1 MRVYRKWRNFFRSL
15 LLDFYPIRNDEA
27 VYSPGV
33 TVFKEG
39 EDLDFVR
46 CTPFQL
52 DFIACPGI
60 RHPTLQD
67 NGRMKVEDLTM
78 LERKIE
84 LILQVAIKHDHSIVI
99 LGALGCGAWKNNPID
114 VAETFQKVLAKYNGV
129 FKVVVFAIRQGLEK
143 GYTTILGSDRLDNF
157 TTFRQILTP

>member
-1 MRVYRKWRNFFRSL
+1 
-15 LLDFYPIRNDEA
+15 
-27 VYSPGV
+27 
-33 TVFKEG
+33 
-39 EDLDFVR
+39 
-46 CTPFQL
+46 
-52 DFIACPGI
+52 
-60 RHPTLQD
+60 
-67 NGRMKVEDLTM
+67 M